1 MASATNDRIEL
12 FLDANHVEAESHQV
26 ADGRAVVFSRR
37 CPDKETP
44 NEDAAALVATSS
56 GSAVLAVADGFGG
69 QPAGEQAARIAL
81 ESLAES
87 VTEALSD
94 GGTLRTGILDGFERA
109 NEAINAMGV
118 GAATTMVALEI
129 DDGAVRPYH
138 VGDSMALVVGQRGKT
153 KLQTVS
159 HSPVGYAVES
169 GMLHEADALHHED
182 LHIVSNMLGSPE
194 MRIEIGT
201 FVRLRPWDTVLI
213 ASDGLFDNIPTQEVT
228 DLIRTSPLPKVAKR
242 LAAECDQR
250 MRNPG
255 EGQASKPDDLS
266 FILFR
271 LRG

>member
-1 MASATNDRIEL
+1 MANATTDRIEL
-12 FLDANHVEAESHQV
+12 FLNANHAEAETHPV
-26 ADGRAVVFSRR
+26 ADGTALVFSRR
-37 CPDKETP
+37 CPDKESP
-44 NEDAAALVATSS
+44 NEDAAALIVSNS

-69 QPAGEQAARIAL
+69 QPAGEQASRIAL
-81 ESLAES
+81 ESLTES
-87 VTEALSD
+87 VKEALSAGD
-94 GGTLRTGILDGFERA
+94 TLRTGILDGFERA

-118 GAATTMVALEI
+118 GAATTMVAVEI
-129 DDGAVRPYH
+129 DDGSVRPYH

-182 LHIVSNMLGSPE
+182 LHIVSNMLGSSE

-201 FVRLRPWDTVLI
+201 HVQLRPWDTVLI
-213 ASDGLFDNIPTQEVT
+213 ASDGVFDNIPTQEVAE
-228 DLIRTSPLPKVAKR
+228 LIRTGPLTKVAKL

-250 MRNPG
+250 MRNPR